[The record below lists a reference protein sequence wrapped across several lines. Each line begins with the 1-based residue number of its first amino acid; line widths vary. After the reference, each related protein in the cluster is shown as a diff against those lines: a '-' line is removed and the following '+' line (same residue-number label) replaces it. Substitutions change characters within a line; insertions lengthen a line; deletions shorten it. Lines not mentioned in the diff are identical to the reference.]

1 MLYYNGDEVQTP
13 VLTEVEKEL
22 VRKLKGEWF
31 GDGDNLDMISMDPE
45 DEIGSLG
52 YQIMEDVE
60 WPDRKALGGVVT
72 SLQKKRVIAVTKGA
86 RPKVQTNIVD
96 GLRIESIVGSEPRT
110 ELWFAR
116 RNWSGSSRVSGSVMV
131 TTST

>member
-1 MLYYNGDEVQTP
+1 MLYYNGDEVQAP
-13 VLTEVEKEL
+13 VLTEAEKEL
-22 VRKLKGEWF
+22 VRELKGEWF
-31 GDGDNLDMISMDPE
+31 GDGDNLDMISVDPE
-45 DEIGSLG
+45 DETGSLG

-86 RPKVQTNIVD
+86 RPKVQTNIAD

-110 ELWFAR
+110 ELWFDCEALEELLDE
-116 RNWSGSSRVSGSVMV
+116 
-131 TTST
+131 

>member
-1 MLYYNGDEVQTP
+1 
-13 VLTEVEKEL
+13 
-22 VRKLKGEWF
+22 
-31 GDGDNLDMISMDPE
+31 MISMDPE

-110 ELWFAR
+110 ELWFDCEALEELLDE
-116 RNWSGSSRVSGSVMV
+116 
-131 TTST
+131 

>member
-110 ELWFAR
+110 ELWFDCEALEELLDE
-116 RNWSGSSRVSGSVMV
+116 
-131 TTST
+131 

>member
-1 MLYYNGDEVQTP
+1 MEVIEMLYYNGDEVQAP
-13 VLTEVEKEL
+13 VLTEAEKEL
-22 VRKLKGEWF
+22 VRELKGEWF
-31 GDGDNLDMISMDPE
+31 GDGDNLDMISVDPE

-96 GLRIESIVGSEPRT
+96 GLRIESIVSSESRT
-110 ELWFAR
+110 ELWFDCEALEELLDE
-116 RNWSGSSRVSGSVMV
+116 
-131 TTST
+131 

>member
-1 MLYYNGDEVQTP
+1 MLYYNGDEVQAP
-13 VLTEVEKEL
+13 VLTEAEKEL
-22 VRKLKGEWF
+22 VRELKGEWF
-31 GDGDNLDMISMDPE
+31 GDGDNLDMISVDPE

-96 GLRIESIVGSEPRT
+96 GLRIESIVSSESRT
-110 ELWFAR
+110 ELWFDCEALEELLDE
-116 RNWSGSSRVSGSVMV
+116 
-131 TTST
+131 